1 MSAKKTAN
9 REPGFPTVKHTFT
22 KLQRTTCE
30 DSRGLVTTATIVL
43 ESRLVAH
50 LCVQHSIDCFDFAIC
65 DVMVM
70 HELAEILNMV
80 PTLQLAIGN
89 TQELAGKLSGMAM
102 TIITTVIPHSV
113 KINTSSFNRWCQQHS
128 RKP

>member
-1 MSAKKTAN
+1 
-9 REPGFPTVKHTFT
+9 
-22 KLQRTTCE
+22 
-30 DSRGLVTTATIVL
+30 
-43 ESRLVAH
+43 
-50 LCVQHSIDCFDFAIC
+50 
-65 DVMVM
+65 M